1 MRFLISIFL
10 VFSFSVNAQNLNQI
24 DNNGQKQGLWKK
36 SYENGN
42 LRYKG
47 QFNNDIP
54 IGIFYY
60 YYKSGELQL
69 EKEFFHNGSA
79 AATYIFYK
87 NGNLKASGLYVN
99 EIKDSTWN
107 YYNSCLLYTS
117 PSPRD

>member
-54 IGIFYY
+54 IGISLLNCPLYLRFPFSYD
-60 YYKSGELQL
+60 
-69 EKEFFHNGSA
+69 FFQMPC
-79 AATYIFYK
+79 F
-87 NGNLKASGLYVN
+87 
-99 EIKDSTWN
+99 WP
-107 YYNSCLLYTS
+107 LLS
-117 PSPRD
+117 I

>member
-1 MRFLISIFL
+1 MRISIFL

-69 EKEFFHNGSA
+69 EKE
-79 AATYIFYK
+79 K
-87 NGNLKASGLYVN
+87 LKTL
-99 EIKDSTWN
+99 IKLPKQWAMMIGKK
-107 YYNSCLLYTS
+107 
-117 PSPRD
+117 